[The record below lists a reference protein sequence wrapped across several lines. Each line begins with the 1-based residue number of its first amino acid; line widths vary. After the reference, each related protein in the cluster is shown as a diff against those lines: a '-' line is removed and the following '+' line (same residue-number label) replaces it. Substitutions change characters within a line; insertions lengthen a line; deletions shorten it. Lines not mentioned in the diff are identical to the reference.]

1 MCVILVLVMFLTS
14 FPVNGGGTVRAEETD
29 PYHVLLWTTKTTT
42 NQQLFDKLETI
53 YKNATLDGRKIEVT
67 SEYKSKDEE
76 ENHFDGTENLAEQYD
91 LIWII
96 LPQTALD
103 ANDLRVLKLFT
114 EAGGRIVLAGENVQ
128 NYTTENENLTAVAQA
143 LGTSFTITKNE
154 YLRPEYADYV
164 NVDSDLLGGEALMS
178 PGTIKFEYFA
188 EISYQEPAELIV
200 SHKNMAGVVDQAVG
214 KGRITVTS
222 DTNWYTTSRNNA
234 ATDLLLR
241 FLKNSR
247 KNMDI
252 VEDGDDP
259 NKGFGRSCSLK
270 GSITV
275 RDHTWSTDEETG
287 DGKYF
292 YKELQE
298 VAITAEDEG
307 CGIRQIDTY
316 ISDKQMTEEE
326 LQALSE
332 EDWEKQDSTVQD
344 NADQQ
349 TSTTQTAKLI
359 LSDEDAPHIVYARLT
374 DQNDNVIY
382 LSTEWI
388 IIDTV
393 PPMIGGIDEEN
404 PYCQPVT
411 VSVQEKYP
419 AGVTVDGQELTAD
432 ADGNYTVEP
441 NGKDRVIEAVD
452 LAGNRTA
459 VTLKNGHAW
468 EYRASGNVIYANCKN
483 EGCEYQTE
491 SLTLTLLAET
501 PVVWDGQSYGR
512 ASVENQITAVTGE
525 EAGELCFYPAG
536 EDNSWKEEEKL
547 SATPSEPGYYRVSV
561 TLGGQT
567 AETFFR
573 IEKKNDP
580 PVIEPA
586 VTDPVERKDTTAPSG
601 TIRLQSD
608 SSSWTEWREKI
619 AFTKFYKTAQTIEI
633 EASDEESGVE
643 TVSYL
648 ISRTEQSREQLK
660 DAAWIP
666 YTGAFRISPDIRCI
680 IYAKI
685 TDKAGNVSWL
695 ATDGIVLEAP
705 DDEEDIWKYEEVAAL
720 EQTITSQKTDDD
732 IKGSRY
738 NKVRVRAVSVKKDR
752 MTLKWNRIA
761 DADGYIVYGN
771 RCNHDGIICKMKKL
785 KTVKNPGS
793 TQWTHKH
800 LKKGV
805 YYKHLVVAYKVID
818 GKKKVLSVSKTA
830 HAITAGGKFQNPKAV
845 RIKQKGI
852 TVKKGK
858 RKKIRAV
865 RVMPR
870 KGKMREHVDRFRYE
884 STAKKIAAVDK
895 KGRVTGKKAGICYI
909 YVYLQNGI
917 YKRIK
922 VTVK

>member
-1 MCVILVLVMFLTS
+1 
-14 FPVNGGGTVRAEETD
+14 
-29 PYHVLLWTTKTTT
+29 
-42 NQQLFDKLETI
+42 
-53 YKNATLDGRKIEVT
+53 
-67 SEYKSKDEE
+67 
-76 ENHFDGTENLAEQYD
+76 
-91 LIWII
+91 
-96 LPQTALD
+96 
-103 ANDLRVLKLFT
+103 
-114 EAGGRIVLAGENVQ
+114 
-128 NYTTENENLTAVAQA
+128 
-143 LGTSFTITKNE
+143 
-154 YLRPEYADYV
+154 
-164 NVDSDLLGGEALMS
+164 
-178 PGTIKFEYFA
+178 
-188 EISYQEPAELIV
+188 
-200 SHKNMAGVVDQAVG
+200 
-214 KGRITVTS
+214 
-222 DTNWYTTSRNNA
+222 
-234 ATDLLLR
+234 
-241 FLKNSR
+241 
-247 KNMDI
+247 MDI
-252 VEDGDDP
+252 VEEGGDP
-259 NKGFGRSCSLK
+259 NKGFAGTCGLK
-270 GSITV
+270 GTITV
-275 RDHTWSTDEETG
+275 GDHTWSTDEETG

-525 EAGELCFYPAG
+525 EAGELCFYLAG

-666 YTGAFRISPDIRCI
+666 YTGAVRISPDIRCI

-870 KGKMREHVDRFRYE
+870 KGRMREHVDRFRYE

-895 KGRVTGKKAGICYI
+895 KGRVTGKKAGTCYI